1 MEDDAKAEYGKLTV
15 AAIVSVGPAE
25 PQPKWVKRGYKV
37 PCELKVVHPD
47 GRQSTWSPGVY
58 VRPGDDEMHPD
69 HWNITG
75 GMNMYGADL
84 RMLPNNAQ
92 YEKMSPKE
100 AAAAFFKACAE
111 KNWDE
116 FLKFCPMPED
126 TNRVERMKAG
136 LGGLQLVSLGEPY
149 QTNNY
154 DGWYVPYEIK
164 LPPEDYVVRVDN
176 TNHAH
181 RYVLTGV
188 YDTQLQLQEEL
199 KWTSEPPLLPDNARY
214 AAMSPVEV
222 VKAATQ
228 AQAAFDLDELA
239 KFIPTEQVQQLKSS
253 LESARKRGI
262 ELPKAEV
269 GEAFWSAEHSAWFVK
284 CREVPPVKKWNLAI
298 RNDNPTHR
306 YLFDGGL

>member
-1 MEDDAKAEYGKLTV
+1 
-15 AAIVSVGPAE
+15 
-25 PQPKWVKRGYKV
+25 
-37 PCELKVVHPD
+37 
-47 GRQSTWSPGVY
+47 
-58 VRPGDDEMHPD
+58 
-69 HWNITG
+69 
-75 GMNMYGADL
+75 
-84 RMLPNNAQ
+84 
-92 YEKMSPKE
+92 
-100 AAAAFFKACAE
+100 
-111 KNWDE
+111 
-116 FLKFCPMPED
+116 
-126 TNRVERMKAG
+126 MKAG

-154 DGWYVPYEIK
+154 DGWFVPYEIK

-188 YDTQLQLQEEL
+188 YDTQLQLQDEL
-199 KWTSEPPLLPDNARY
+199 KWSSEPPLLPDNARY

-284 CREVPPVKKWNLAI
+284 CHYVPPVKKWNLAI